1 MAINVN
7 ATNAQAGQLSGYANQ
22 LVSAKNQLS
31 SYKSSISTYWQGQEV
46 SYIVRGIDQTIAQID
61 SVIKQLNSL
70 SSDIK
75 STAATI
81 KREDD
86 AAAAAARAR
95 ALKQKR
101 IPTAQMNY
109 NRAVDECDNL
119 YKERDVMQKELMKNM
134 SANKRNFYMKKWD
147 ELMKKIQD
155 AEKKRSNCYNALN
168 AARR

>member
-7 ATNAQAGQLSGYANQ
+7 VANAQAGQLSGYANQ

-75 STAATI
+75 NTAATI

-95 ALKQKR
+95 ALKQQR
-101 IPTAQMNY
+101 IQAAQVNY

-119 YKERDVMQKELMKNM
+119 YKEREQLQKALLENLSSKNGA
-134 SANKRNFYMKKWD
+134 SYQEKLD
-147 ELMKKIQD
+147 EIMKKINE
-155 AEKKRSNCYNALN
+155 AERKCNDCYNALN

>member
-7 ATNAQAGQLSGYANQ
+7 AANMHAGQLSGYANQ
-22 LVSAKNQLS
+22 LRNAKNQLS
-31 SYKSSISTYWQGQEV
+31 SYKSSITTHWQGQEV
-46 SYIVRGIDQTIAQID
+46 TYITRGIDQTIAQID

-86 AAAAAARAR
+86 AAAAAARAAR
-95 ALKQKR
+95 AKQQR
-101 IPTAQMNY
+101 IQTAQTNY
-109 NRAVDECDNL
+109 NRAVNECDSL
-119 YKERDVMQKELMKNM
+119 YKQRDELQKTLSKSM
-134 SANKRNFYMKKWD
+134 SASKRANYMKQWD
-147 ELMKKIQD
+147 ELMKKIQE
-155 AEKKRSNCYNALN
+155 AEKNRTNCYNSLV

>member
-7 ATNAQAGQLSGYANQ
+7 VANVQAGQLSGYANQ

-46 SYIVRGIDQTIAQID
+46 SYIVCGINQTIAQID
-61 SVIKQLNSL
+61 RVIKQLNNL

-86 AAAAAARAR
+86 AARAR
-95 ALKQKR
+95 ALKQQR
-101 IPTAQMNY
+101 IKAAQVNY

-119 YKERDVMQKELMKNM
+119 YKERNQLEKILMKNR
-134 SANKRNFYMKKWD
+134 SLSNREFYQNSLD
-147 ELMKKIQD
+147 EIMKKIKD
-155 AEKKRSNCYNALN
+155 AERKRNDCYNALN
-168 AARR
+168 AVRR

>member
-7 ATNAQAGQLSGYANQ
+7 TANTQAGQLAVYADQ

-46 SYIVRGIDQTIAQID
+46 SYIVCGIDQTIAQID

-86 AAAAAARAR
+86 AARAR
-95 ALKQKR
+95 ALKQQR
-101 IPTAQMNY
+101 IQAAQVNY

-119 YKERDVMQKELMKNM
+119 YKERDQLQKTLMKDF
-134 SANKRNFYMKKWD
+134 SSKSRASYQKKFD
-147 ELMKKIQD
+147 EIMKKIKE
-155 AEKKRSNCYNALN
+155 AERKRNYRYNALN

>member
-7 ATNAQAGQLSGYANQ
+7 TANTQAGQLAVYADQ

-46 SYIVRGIDQTIAQID
+46 SYIVCGIDQTIAQID

-86 AAAAAARAR
+86 AARAR
-95 ALKQKR
+95 ALKQQR
-101 IPTAQMNY
+101 IQAAQVNY

-119 YKERDVMQKELMKNM
+119 YKERDQLQKTLMKDL
-134 SANKRNFYMKKWD
+134 SSKSRASYQKKFD
-147 ELMKKIQD
+147 EIMKKIKE
-155 AEKKRSNCYNALN
+155 AERKRNYRYNALN

>member
-7 ATNAQAGQLSGYANQ
+7 ATNAQAGQLSGYTNQ

-31 SYKSSISTYWQGQEV
+31 SYKSSILTNWQGQEV
-46 SYIVRGIDQTIAQID
+46 IYITRGIDQTIAQID
-61 SVIKQLNSL
+61 DVIRQLNSL
-70 SSDIK
+70 SNDLK
-75 STAATI
+75 NTAAQI

-95 ALKQKR
+95 ALKQQK
-101 IPTAQMNY
+101 IQTAQLNY
-109 NRAVDECDNL
+109 NRAVDECDSL
-119 YKERDVMQKELMKNM
+119 YKERDALQKELMKSM
-134 SANKRNFYMKKWD
+134 PANKRNSYMKKLD

-155 AEKKRSNCYNALN
+155 AENKRSSCFNALN

>member
-1 MAINVN
+1 MAINISAAN
-7 ATNAQAGQLSGYANQ
+7 SQASQLRGYADKLQ
-22 LVSAKNQLS
+22 QAKNQLNN
-31 SYKSSISTYWQGQEV
+31 YKSSLETNWHGQEV
-46 SYIVRGIDQTIAQID
+46 AYITRGIDQTVAQID
-61 SVIKQLNSL
+61 DVIRQLNSL
-70 SSDIK
+70 SNDLRN
-75 STAATI
+75 TAAQI

-101 IPTAQMNY
+101 IQTAQMNY

-119 YKERDVMQKELMKNM
+119 YKERDVMQKELMKSM

>member
-7 ATNAQAGQLSGYANQ
+7 AANAQAGQLYGYANQ

-31 SYKSSISTYWQGQEV
+31 SYKESIFTHWQGQEV

-61 SVIKQLNSL
+61 DVIKQLNSL

-75 STAATI
+75 NTAAAI

-95 ALKQKR
+95 ALKQQR
-101 IPTAQMNY
+101 IQKAQTNY
-109 NRAVDECDNL
+109 NRAVDECDTL
-119 YKERDVMQKELMKNM
+119 YKERDELQKMLMKNL
-134 SANKRNFYMKKWD
+134 SSSNRKSYEKKLED
-147 ELMKKIQD
+147 IMKKI
-155 AEKKRSNCYNALN
+155 AEAERKRSDCYNALA